1 MRIAEPSPLHD
12 ATARTLSVLPP
23 LRLFR
28 AIAHAPTVLDPWLGL
43 GGALLTSLDLDPVL
57 RELAIMEV
65 ANATGC
71 DYERRQHELIGRGVG
86 VTDEQ
91 IDALGRGDLD
101 DAALKPHG
109 QVLSIVDQAVDEHG
123 CSDTSMA
130 LLRTVLPDRE
140 VVELLLVVGY
150 YLGLAVLINAL
161 DLQAEPADG
170 LAVLGLPQ
178 IEEQP

>member
-1 MRIAEPSPLHD
+1 MRIPEPGPLQD

-23 LRLFR
+23 LQLFR

-57 RELAIMEV
+57 RELAIIEV
-65 ANATGC
+65 AATTGC
-71 DYERRQHELIGRGVG
+71 DYERQQHELIGRGIG
-86 VTDEQ
+86 VAEEQ
-91 IDALGRGDLD
+91 IDALGRRDLD

-109 QVLSIVDQAVDEHG
+109 TVLGIVRQVVTEHG
-123 CSDTSMA
+123 CSDASMA
-130 LLRTVLPDRE
+130 SLRTVLSDRE

-150 YLGLAVLINAL
+150 YLGLAVFINAL
-161 DLQAEPADG
+161 DLETERPDG

-178 IEEQP
+178 IEGQP